1 MKTKL
6 YLICYDIADKKRLY
20 KVRKVVYSF
29 AFGGQKSAVE
39 SYLSQ
44 KDLEKLIR
52 KLFLRMD
59 AEVDRINIVEV
70 EKDAI
75 LLGKAK
81 QLPFDKGTVVI

>member
-6 YLICYDIADKKRLY
+6 YIICYDIADKKRLY
-20 KVRKVVYSF
+20 RVRKVAYSF

-39 SYLSQ
+39 ALLSE
-44 KDLEKLIR
+44 KELERAANKI
-52 KLFLRMD
+52 FLKINPNFD
-59 AEVDRINIVEV
+59 KVNIVEV

-81 QLPFDKGTVVI
+81 QLSFDKGTIVI